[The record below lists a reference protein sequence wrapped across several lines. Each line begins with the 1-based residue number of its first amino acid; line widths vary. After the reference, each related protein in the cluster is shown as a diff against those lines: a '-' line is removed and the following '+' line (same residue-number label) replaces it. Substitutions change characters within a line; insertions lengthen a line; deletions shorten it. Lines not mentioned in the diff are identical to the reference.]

1 MIIVL
6 LQGCKSSSDSSGDSA
21 TSATS
26 TSVTQCTSSSVPSFS
41 RTNAVNSSCSS
52 CSSSVNTPDNYVTIL
67 NKTVSITPTSKSSV
81 SDLDRVLIGYSSSFM
96 SLDNSSYS
104 VIELDSSVSTYNEV
118 FLKTFQLVKEGSNSC
133 YRLDS
138 EKHSN
143 YSIDYNSSTNRL
155 QLRDTFG
162 YSRDSNSAYLCF
174 TFSGTNMTASKRFLF
189 NTANKNYTEDTS
201 FSSKYVYYDTTN
213 SYFKLNSSA
222 SSITPYDSG
231 INLSIPSS
239 FNPTSRSMV
248 TNSRVDWSSWAVH
261 YNNQTYYGNKL
272 YNDTYSTYQA
282 QLQAAGDNA
291 STTAAAET
299 MLSQIKSDL
308 ASSGGA
314 LRYDSSVY
322 LAFRSALLKTKVT
335 GETIVGAP
343 IDLNTA
349 PYVYF
354 TNESD
359 SSGVR
364 HPFMVIFSWSITDRP
379 NRLLDVPV
387 PPGDGSGSYATASVT
402 RDAVLQTFLHK
413 IPLKDYG
420 EVSSVTE
427 NTLSAS
433 LASNAGSTSY
443 TVYSYA
449 GISAIGIAVDGVQ
462 IYPVFNNV
470 LLPAVEKGEI
480 TNSGIHVGQ
489 GMGLHWH
496 ADGHGA
502 TGNGLNLYNLS
513 DYEGYMHPPLIGFG
527 LDGVALY
534 GKYESSY
541 SYMDG
546 YDTAL
551 GDFGGH
557 EHGSY
562 NYHYHAHSQ
571 SSSIVCSS
579 NDYTMNI
586 LMHGAWKGKINDIPE
601 FWNSKETSKPAT
613 TPAQAN
619 KYIGDSRAF

>member
-21 TSATS
+21 ISATS
-26 TSVTQCTSSSVPSFS
+26 TSVTQCTSSSVSSSS
-41 RTNAVNSSCSS
+41 RSNAYISSCSN

-118 FLKTFQLVKEGSNSC
+118 FLKTFQLVKESSNSC

-282 QLQAAGDNA
+282 QLQAAGETRQQRRPLKRC
-291 STTAAAET
+291 SHKLRVTLQAAA
-299 MLSQIKSDL
+299 
-308 ASSGGA
+308 
-314 LRYDSSVY
+314 
-322 LAFRSALLKTKVT
+322 
-335 GETIVGAP
+335 
-343 IDLNTA
+343 
-349 PYVYF
+349 
-354 TNESD
+354 
-359 SSGVR
+359 
-364 HPFMVIFSWSITDRP
+364 
-379 NRLLDVPV
+379 VP
-387 PPGDGSGSYATASVT
+387 
-402 RDAVLQTFLHK
+402 
-413 IPLKDYG
+413 
-420 EVSSVTE
+420 
-427 NTLSAS
+427 
-433 LASNAGSTSY
+433 
-443 TVYSYA
+443 
-449 GISAIGIAVDGVQ
+449 
-462 IYPVFNNV
+462 
-470 LLPAVEKGEI
+470 
-480 TNSGIHVGQ
+480 
-489 GMGLHWH
+489 
-496 ADGHGA
+496 
-502 TGNGLNLYNLS
+502 
-513 DYEGYMHPPLIGFG
+513 
-527 LDGVALY
+527 
-534 GKYESSY
+534 
-541 SYMDG
+541 
-546 YDTAL
+546 
-551 GDFGGH
+551 
-557 EHGSY
+557 
-562 NYHYHAHSQ
+562 
-571 SSSIVCSS
+571 
-579 NDYTMNI
+579 
-586 LMHGAWKGKINDIPE
+586 
-601 FWNSKETSKPAT
+601 
-613 TPAQAN
+613 
-619 KYIGDSRAF
+619 